1 MNHPLSRRGLFGALG
16 TVSVATLLGACSSN
30 GTTTGATV
38 PTTGGGSARV
48 QPTISSSSDAM
59 ALLGQANTCTL
70 APEMTEGPY
79 YFDANSIR
87 SDIRE
92 DREGTEFRLAMRIQ
106 TGAEC
111 APLSNAVVS
120 IWHCDALGSYSRFGN
135 SSMDRGGGGSD
146 DERYLRGAQATNAD
160 GIVEFVTI
168 YPGWY
173 TTRAVHIHVKVF
185 IDNQTEANTQLFFDE
200 SFTDTVY
207 QAAPYNTR
215 SGRNTRIDN
224 DRIYTQAD
232 RNGAPILITL
242 ANDDT
247 AVLGAANIV
256 INRA

>member
-1 MNHPLSRRGLFGALG
+1 MNHPLSRRGLFGAFG

-30 GTTTGATV
+30 GTTTSTTV
-38 PTTGGGSARV
+38 PTTGGGLASV
-48 QPTISSSSDAM
+48 QPTISPSSATM
-59 ALLGQANTCTL
+59 ALLDQANTCTL

-79 YFDANSIR
+79 YFDANAIR

-106 TGAEC
+106 AGAEC

-120 IWHCDALGSYSRFGN
+120 IWHCDALGLYSRFGN
-135 SSMDRGGGGSD
+135 PSRGGGGRD
-146 DERYLRGAQATNAD
+146 DERYLRGAQVTNAD

-173 TTRAVHIHVKVF
+173 TSRAVHIHLKVF

-200 SFTDTVY
+200 SFTDAVY
-207 QAAPYNTR
+207 QTAPYNTHP
-215 SGRNTRIDN
+215 GRNTRIDN
-224 DRIYTQAD
+224 DYIYTQAD

-242 ANDDT
+242 VNDDAT
-247 AVLGAANIV
+247 VLGAANIV
-256 INRA
+256 INQG